1 MAAIPEWVEMR
12 VPPVGECKNKILQVA
27 VIRGADDQVASG
39 PKQLL
44 REMRQIERSHQV
56 LDYKEVRF
64 PEGAASVASDNW
76 S

>member
-1 MAAIPEWVEMR
+1 MR
-12 VPPVGECKNKILQVA
+12 VPPVGECKNKIFQVA

-44 REMRQIERSHQV
+44 RETRQTERSHQL
-56 LDYKEVRF
+56 LDYQEVRF
-64 PEGAASVASDNW
+64 PEAATSEAHDNW

>member
-1 MAAIPEWVEMR
+1 MAAIPERVGMR
-12 VPPVGECKNKILQVA
+12 VPPVSERKNKILQVS
-27 VIRGADDQVASG
+27 VIRSTDDQVAAGS
-39 PKQLL
+39 KQLL

-64 PEGAASVASDNW
+64 PEGTASVASDNW